1 MGAEARIQMSRR
13 CRGEGTQVVMHKK
26 ILSGTGSVPIPD
38 QAEIRIGALQSIIR
52 KSGVARSKF
61 GEMGFELL
69 VRLKN

>member
-26 ILSGTGSVPIPD
+26 ILSGTGTVPIPD

-52 KSGVARSKF
+52 QSGVVRSEF
-61 GEMGFELL
+61 GEWVWNYSFD
-69 VRLKN
+69 